1 MVYLL
6 HFQELLSW
14 RELSWGRPMQYLSI
28 LRFNQGIT
36 LLLASLLIAPGSA
49 WSKNGFDLS
58 NAIIKGDEI
67 LSGGPGKDGI
77 PAIDNPRFTPGKN
90 AEFLTKEDRV
100 LGVDINGIS
109 KAYPIKILNWHEI
122 VNDKIG
128 EKKFTITYCPLCGT
142 GVAFSAELNGKMLD
156 FGVSGLLY
164 NSDVLLYDRD
174 TQSLWSQIMGQ
185 AVSGQLVG
193 QKLTTIA
200 LSHTTFGAWLQEH
213 PDTLV
218 LDTDTGFR
226 RNYDRNPYDGYEKS
240 RDIYFKTSHKAPDYY
255 HPKERVLGLES
266 GGSFKA
272 YPFIELSKQGK
283 ANFEDSFD
291 GKQVIIKWDEKSQS
305 GNIYAANG
313 KMTPTIQS
321 YWFAWFAFHPN
332 TEVFKAN

>member
-1 MVYLL
+1 
-6 HFQELLSW
+6 
-14 RELSWGRPMQYLSI
+14 MQYPSIHRLS
-28 LRFNQGIT
+28 QSIT
-36 LLLASLLIAPGSA
+36 LLLVSLLIAPVSA

-58 NAIIKGDEI
+58 NALINVNKI
-67 LSGGPGKDGI
+67 LSGGPSKDGI
-77 PAIDNPRFTPGKN
+77 PAIDNPRFTPGNN
-90 AEFLTKEDRV
+90 AEFLTTEDRI
-100 LGVDINGIS
+100 LGIELNGRA

-128 EKKFTITYCPLCGT
+128 GNNFTVTYCPLCGT
-142 GVAFSAELNGKMLD
+142 GVAFSAEVNGKMLN

-193 QKLTTIA
+193 QKLTAIA
-200 LSHTTFGAWLQEH
+200 LSHTTWHAWLQQH
-213 PDTLV
+213 PDSLV
-218 LDTDTGFR
+218 LNTDTGFH
-226 RNYDRNPYDGYEKS
+226 RNYDRNPYAGYEKS

-272 YPFIELSKQGK
+272 YPFIELNKQGQTRFK
-283 ANFEDSFD
+283 DSFD
-291 GKQVIIKWDEKSQS
+291 GQRFTIEWDDKNQS

-313 KMTPTIQS
+313 KMIPAIQG